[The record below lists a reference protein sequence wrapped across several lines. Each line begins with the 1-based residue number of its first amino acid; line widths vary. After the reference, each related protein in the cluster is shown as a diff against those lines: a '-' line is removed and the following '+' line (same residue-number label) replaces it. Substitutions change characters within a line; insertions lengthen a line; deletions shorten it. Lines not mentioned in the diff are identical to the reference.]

1 MLRLALI
8 LHAIAATVLMGIGIT
23 AVLAAGMVTGMSI
36 LVAAAGGFLL
46 AIPLSWLIARK
57 MVGSRAEA

>member
-23 AVLAAGMVTGMSI
+23 GVLAAGMVTGMWI
-36 LVAAAGGFLL
+36 LVAAAGGFVL

-57 MVGSRAEA
+57 IVGSRAEA